1 MATDKERY
9 RRQVLRA
16 AEKFQTFLSD
26 NPRDRHYLSVDKREC
41 PLRRIDVNKAQV
53 DTYQVTHIKQNFKWD
68 EGQGNWI
75 RNDGAQI
82 VTEDEIYQV
91 ILSFQRVYP
100 NSRYGIYFHTPSQLV
115 QSYFQ

>member
-1 MATDKERY
+1 MAADNERF

-16 AEKFQTFLSD
+16 AGKFQNFLSD

-41 PLRRIDVNKAQV
+41 PLRRIDVNKGQV
-53 DTYQVTHIKQNFKWD
+53 DTHQVIHIKQNFKWD
-68 EGQGNWI
+68 EDQGKWT

-82 VTEDEIYQV
+82 VTEDEIYGV

-100 NSRYGIYFHTPSQLV
+100 NSR
-115 QSYFQ
+115 